1 MTFGIV
7 VFCPLIQIIANLI
20 YHFTITYKSIDNNMS
35 YHMEGDDNINNNSTS
50 LPGLQHHQQHNEP
63 LLHPLNTGVIIR
75 NTLQQD
81 IPKIVNLQ
89 EESFPYLSRYGN
101 IWHPNE
107 LQNHLKVFPEGQF
120 VAVEPDGTVVG
131 SASTLI
137 ISLNPE
143 YAEHT
148 WNQITANGLFT
159 NHNPKGDSL
168 YGADIST
175 HPKYRH
181 EGIGK
186 MLYDAR
192 KQLVTQLNLRR
203 MIAGGRLFN
212 YCEYSNR
219 LSALEYAQKV
229 ISRELRDPVLS
240 FELDN
245 EFKFIKILPNY
256 LDDVRSLNYASF
268 IEWVNPNIV
277 K

>member
-1 MTFGIV
+1 MPYPADG
-7 VFCPLIQIIANLI
+7 NR
-20 YHFTITYKSIDNNMS
+20 
-35 YHMEGDDNINNNSTS
+35 NNSSSSTPS
-50 LPGLQHHQQHNEP
+50 LGEHQ
-63 LLHPLNTGVIIR
+63 LLHPLDTGVIIR
-75 NTLQQD
+75 NTLPED

-89 EESFPYLSRYGN
+89 EESFPFLARYGN
-101 IWHPNE
+101 IWHPDE
-107 LQNHLKVFPEGQF
+107 LQNHLRIFPQGQF

-137 ISLNPE
+137 VSLDPE

-148 WNQITANGLFT
+148 WKEITSNGLFT
-159 NHNPKGDSL
+159 SHDPKGDSL
-168 YGADIST
+168 YAADIST

-186 MLYDAR
+186 MLYKRR
-192 KQLVTQLNLRR
+192 KQLAVKLNLGR
-203 MIAGGRLFN
+203 MIGGGRLFN
-212 YCEYSNR
+212 YCEYANKM
-219 LSALEYAQKV
+219 SALEYAQRV
-229 ISRELRDPVLS
+229 IRGELRDPVLS

-268 IEWVNPNIV
+268 IEWVNPTH